1 MKYSIPTAIFAGMMT
16 ASMVQASIPR
26 EVDQTFA
33 TYTAIPSTLVPVLEK
48 VVDRKSAETA
58 APKLRTELITLYKNR
73 SELEKIQT
81 LSPAVKAEVLQKYE
95 MDMRR
100 SWGQV
105 YEQIFRLQ
113 KAQCYGSVNFYR
125 EFQTLCMMLNK

>member
-1 MKYSIPTAIFAGMMT
+1 MT

-26 EVDQTFA
+26 EVDQAFA
-33 TYTAIPSTLVPVLEK
+33 TYTAIPATLVPVLEK

-58 APKLRTELITLYKNR
+58 APKLRTELVTLYKNR

>member
-1 MKYSIPTAIFAGMMT
+1 M

-26 EVDQTFA
+26 EVDQAFA
-33 TYTAIPSTLVPVLEK
+33 TYTAIPATLVPVLEK

>member
-1 MKYSIPTAIFAGMMT
+1 MT